1 MCVLS
6 RCAALLLFALLC
18 LLSAA
23 AVVFVLFLLL
33 LFSRPRVRGDC
44 EVVAVRCS
52 AVCAAADYSGAAVLF
67 YCRSI
72 RKTVSLVF
80 IPLLCQQLHL
90 LSS

>member
-1 MCVLS
+1 M
-6 RCAALLLFALLC
+6 
-18 LLSAA
+18 
-23 AVVFVLFLLL
+23 
-33 LFSRPRVRGDC
+33 RGDC

-52 AVCAAADYSGAAVLF
+52 AVFAAAAADNSEVAVLF

-80 IPLLCQQLHL
+80 IPLLSKQLHL